1 MIGFDAKRAFNNA
14 SGLGNYSRDHLR
26 MCHSHLPEQSL
37 CLFTPGK
44 KEPFTNFAADWANTE
59 VVMPR
64 RGFGK
69 LSPSWW
75 RSFGL
80 MPELRRRDLSVFH
93 GLSAS
98 LPAGIARWRG
108 KKVVT
113 IHDLIFEKYPRW
125 YKRADRVI
133 HRRKVQHA
141 VKAADVVV
149 AISQET
155 ADDLTR
161 FYNVPSSKIRVIYQS
176 CHPAFRIV
184 GEPGGVTD
192 SLPDNYALYVG
203 TIEPRKHLGELLEAV
218 AKTRDL
224 PLVVVGRKTAYFKQ
238 IAKRYGELQQTGLLY
253 EIQPDMA
260 GLAEVMRKA
269 SFVCYPSQA
278 EGFGIPMV
286 EALFSGVPILAGN
299 SPCLREVGGD
309 AALYVNPF
317 DVEAIE
323 TAYRQLSDDAALR
336 AYMADITRIRREHF
350 TPNVLTEQWRNAYG
364 LGN

>member
-1 MIGFDAKRAFNNA
+1 MIGFDAKRAFNNH

-26 MCHSHLPEQSL
+26 LCRSYFPEHPMR
-37 CLFTPGK
+37 LFTPK
-44 KEPFTNFAADWANTE
+44 ADPDYDDFASDWDNTE
-59 VVMPR
+59 IVMPQ
-64 RGFGK
+64 RGLGK

-80 MPELRRRDLSVFH
+80 LPELRRSGVTIFH

-98 LPAGIARWRG
+98 LPAGIGRWQGR
-108 KKVVT
+108 KVVT

-141 VKAADVVV
+141 VKVADVVV

-184 GEPGGVTD
+184 GEPGGITD

-317 DVEAIE
+317 DVEVIKQ
-323 TAYRQLSDDAALR
+323 AYRTLSTDAEKR
-336 AYMADITRIRREHF
+336 AEMSNVTRQRRKLF
-350 TPNVLTEQWRNAYG
+350 TPDVLVKQWKEVYG
-364 LGN
+364 LQ

>member
-26 MCHSHLPEQSL
+26 MCHTHFPGAPL

-98 LPAGIARWRG
+98 LPAGISRWSG

-125 YKRADRVI
+125 YKRADRII

-155 ADDLTR
+155 AEDLMR
-161 FYNVPSSKIRVIYQS
+161 FYKVPGSKIRVIYQS
-176 CHPAFRIV
+176 CHPAFRVV
-184 GEPGGVTD
+184 GEPGGFTD
-192 SLPDNYALYVG
+192 ALPERYALYVG
-203 TIEPRKHLGELLEAV
+203 TIEARKHLGELLEAV
-218 AKTRDL
+218 AHTRDL
-224 PLVVVGRKTAYFKQ
+224 PLVVVGRKTAYFKR
-238 IAKRYGELQQTGLLY
+238 IAERYDALKQSGLLY
-253 EIQPDMA
+253 HIEPDMVE
-260 GLAEVMRKA
+260 LAEVMRKA
-269 SFVCYPSQA
+269 LFVCYPSQS

-286 EALFSGVPILAGN
+286 EALFSGVPVLAGS

-309 AALYVNPF
+309 AAMYVNPF
-317 DVEAIE
+317 DIE
-323 TAYRQLSDDAALR
+323 SLTEAYRTLSTDAEKR
-336 AYMADITRIRREHF
+336 AEMAEVTRQRRTLF
-350 TPNVLTEQWRNAYG
+350 TPEVLSEQWREVYG
-364 LGN
+364 A